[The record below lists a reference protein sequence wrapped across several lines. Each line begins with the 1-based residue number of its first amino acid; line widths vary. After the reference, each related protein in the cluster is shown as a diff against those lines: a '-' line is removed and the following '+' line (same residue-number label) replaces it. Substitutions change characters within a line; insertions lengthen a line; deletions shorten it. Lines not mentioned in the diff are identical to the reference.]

1 LSDATAA
8 GEPLLPPVED
18 LRTVSTAVAVAVAV
32 AATEEGLAQVPV
44 DDPVL
49 QVRQAMWWPEY
60 PIIEVADK

>member
-1 LSDATAA
+1 
-8 GEPLLPPVED
+8 
-18 LRTVSTAVAVAVAV
+18 VAVAVAV